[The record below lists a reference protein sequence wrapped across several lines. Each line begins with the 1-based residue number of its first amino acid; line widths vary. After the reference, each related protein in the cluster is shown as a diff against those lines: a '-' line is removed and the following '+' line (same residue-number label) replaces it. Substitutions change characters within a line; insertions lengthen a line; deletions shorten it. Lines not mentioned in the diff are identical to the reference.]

1 MAELSSQLLALKDI
15 VEAAKSAIQNA
26 TDAKT
31 LDNVRVEYL
40 GKKGLITGYVK
51 ELGNLSAEE
60 RPLIGKEVNLAKQE
74 VAGLTEVRSKLL
86 AEQAMNAALAAETVD
101 VTLPGRNAEVGGLH
115 PVTRTLQRIE
125 QYFRQIGFQIAEGPE
140 IEDGDHN
147 FTALNIPESHPARA
161 MHDTFYF
168 NAEMLL
174 RTHTSPVQI
183 RVMENEQPPLRII
196 APGRVYRCDSDLTH
210 TPMFHQVEGLMV
222 DENISFTDLKGILA
236 DFLQAFFEKPLNV
249 RFRPSYFPFTEPSAE
264 ADIECVICGG
274 EGCRVCSHTGWLE
287 VLGCGMVHPKVFEHV
302 NIDSEKYLG
311 LAFGMGVERLAML
324 RYGVNDLRLFF
335 ENDLRFLRQFK

>member
-51 ELGNLSAEE
+51 ELSNLSAEE

-183 RVMENEQPPLRII
+183 RVMENEQPPLRVI

>member
-1 MAELSSQLLALKDI
+1 MAELSPQLLALKDI
-15 VEAAKSAIQNA
+15 VEAAKTAIQNA

-74 VAGLTEVRSKLL
+74 VAGLTEVRTKVL
-86 AEQAMNAALAAETVD
+86 AEQAMHAALAAETVD

-183 RVMENEQPPLRII
+183 RVMEEQQPPLRII

-222 DENISFTDLKGILA
+222 DENVSFTDLKGILA

>member
-15 VEAAKSAIQNA
+15 VEAAKTAIQNA

-40 GKKGLITGYVK
+40 GKKGLITKYVN

-74 VAGLTEVRSKLL
+74 VAGLTESRTKIL
-86 AEQAMNAALAAETVD
+86 AEQAMHAALAAETVD

-161 MHDTFYF
+161 MHDTF
-168 NAEMLL
+168 
-174 RTHTSPVQI
+174 
-183 RVMENEQPPLRII
+183 
-196 APGRVYRCDSDLTH
+196 
-210 TPMFHQVEGLMV
+210 
-222 DENISFTDLKGILA
+222 
-236 DFLQAFFEKPLNV
+236 
-249 RFRPSYFPFTEPSAE
+249 
-264 ADIECVICGG
+264 
-274 EGCRVCSHTGWLE
+274 
-287 VLGCGMVHPKVFEHV
+287 
-302 NIDSEKYLG
+302 
-311 LAFGMGVERLAML
+311 
-324 RYGVNDLRLFF
+324 
-335 ENDLRFLRQFK
+335 